1 MTESINNRDEL
12 MTYKEATQYLK
23 VTRKTIYNYIDSGL
37 LTPVELKST
46 REGMKPMK
54 RLRKSNL
61 DSLIMESEKD
71 ISESEN

>member
-1 MTESINNRDEL
+1 MTTKLYTLQEVADIL
-12 MTYKEATQYLK
+12 H

-61 DSLIMESEKD
+61 DSLIMESGKD
-71 ISESEN
+71 TSESEN

>member
-1 MTESINNRDEL
+1 MTTKLYTLQEVADIL
-12 MTYKEATQYLK
+12 H

-54 RLRKSNL
+54 RLRKSNGCS
-61 DSLIMESEKD
+61 SLYHQHKNGSRNGK
-71 ISESEN
+71 